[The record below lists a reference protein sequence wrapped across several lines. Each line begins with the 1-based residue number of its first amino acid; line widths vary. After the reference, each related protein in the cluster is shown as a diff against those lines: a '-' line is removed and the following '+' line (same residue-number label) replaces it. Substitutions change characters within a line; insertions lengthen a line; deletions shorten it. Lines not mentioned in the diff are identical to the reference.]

1 MTGPRPVYGGRPA
14 QSTVE
19 YGLLIAT
26 VAVLALLTGYAFGNA
41 ISGWWQTLLAHILS
55 AGTLTAIAPIV
66 AVFFACC

>member
-1 MTGPRPVYGGRPA
+1 MTGPRPVCGGRPA

-26 VAVLALLTGYAFGNA
+26 VAVLALLTGYAFGGA
-41 ISGWWQTLLAHILS
+41 ISGWWQALLARILS
-55 AGTLTAIAPIV
+55 GPIVVLFPSV